1 MTKARENSDYT
12 GLQGDLALKSPV
24 ASPVFTGN
32 VGINETSPAANLH
45 LGASSPHI
53 DIGPSGA
60 NRGKIGFNSNNIYIG
75 STSGAGEIHFK
86 NNISSNDAP
95 NSSGDTKMIIAD
107 SAVIIGNGI
116 TLGNGTTYAAANTL
130 SDYETGSWTPAFGR
144 NGGTQPTPTYGEQV
158 GSYTKVGDMVFLT
171 GDMYISAISIPDNG
185 NLVITGMP
193 FTKGSGHNPT
203 GSFTF
208 DGFNFGRARSQLV
221 HLDGTKLGFLG
232 QAASTGAGSWGW
244 EELSGLGGG
253 ESLRFAITY
262 QV

>member
-1 MTKARENSDYT
+1 MATTITGTTIDVGPNKLVANS
-12 GLQGDLALKSPV
+12 A
-24 ASPVFTGN
+24 GN
-32 VGINETSPAANLH
+32 VGINTASPTSPLH
-45 LGASSPHI
+45 ITGSGHTAVTITGGASSDAQIRFGDSANTTIGMINYDNAI
-53 DIGPSGA
+53 DA
-60 NRGKIGFNSNNIYIG
+60 LKFVVNG
-75 STSGAGEIHFK
+75 STA
-86 NNISSNDAP
+86 A
-95 NSSGDTKMIIAD
+95 IIDNGGRA
-107 SAVIIGNGI
+107 IIGNGI